1 MEVPNQISAIARMIR
16 QDWKNVYFGARPYL
30 QAMSA
35 INTINDMYGEDSA
48 DSIIRYFLGNAGTW
62 KGETAR
68 AVKTKLKRLLND

>member
-16 QDWKNVYFGARPYL
+16 KDWKNVYFGARPYL

-68 AVKTKLKRLLND
+68 AVKAKLNALLND